1 MGKLKPYTQAFT
13 LVEIMVVV
21 GIIALL
27 AGMVFPYYVKPRA
40 TAQANACINNL
51 VKIEDAASQ
60 IALERG
66 QKTGDPIN
74 YPGDLTPYLK
84 LNNTGQIPACP
95 AQGAYSVGYV
105 GSRIEAV
112 CSLGSI
118 VTPAHIVP

>member
-1 MGKLKPYTQAFT
+1 MANFKPTKRAFT

-27 AGMVFPYYVKPRA
+27 AGMVVPYYVKPRA

-51 VKIEDAASQ
+51 IKIESAASQ
-60 IALERG
+60 FAFEHG

-74 YPGDLTPYLK
+74 YPSDLTPYLK
-84 LNNTGQIPACP
+84 LNNAGQIPSCP
-95 AQGAYSVGYV
+95 AQGTYSVGYV

-112 CSLGSI
+112 CSLGST
-118 VTPAHIVP
+118 VSPAHISP